1 MKAQA
6 FPLLV
11 VAGPHANS
19 RLGVVEAGRGL
30 RELSAWLREREAR
43 ALIFTE
49 GEWDLAAAADLM
61 AWGLSDRTK
70 RIAIFGNSSSNSAVV
85 VTVEAGGIGSECSS
99 AAASRGRRNRV
110 KSMNWR
116 IFSTRKSGGLPWV
129 RSMPGPWLEMGRG
142 TSTSGPPGPSFRERS
157 SISMSPSA
165 GDNPQ

>member
-70 RIAIFGNSSSNSAVV
+70 RVAIFGLRGGRNLAHTLGYQWPGEAQAFLFSA
-85 VTVEAGGIGSECSS
+85 
-99 AAASRGRRNRV
+99 
-110 KSMNWR
+110 
-116 IFSTRKSGGLPWV
+116 
-129 RSMPGPWLEMGRG
+129 
-142 TSTSGPPGPSFRERS
+142 
-157 SISMSPSA
+157 
-165 GDNPQ
+165 D